1 MNITKPL
8 LKAHLAVSMI
18 LIPTLAVAQGQP
30 AASTDAA
37 VEQASQET
45 AKPTQEGSAAP
56 QSTPANPVNPL
67 EQEPP
72 GGKRVL
78 GVLPNYRTASADM
91 LGTTIT
97 AKQKMTIASKDSFD
111 YPLFL
116 LAGVFAGLDQLTNS
130 DKSYGQG
137 VQGFGKRLGAWY
149 ADEAIGNMLTEG
161 VFPALLHQDPRYFR
175 RGPEYGGF
183 MKRTGYALSQ
193 VIVTHHDGGAL
204 QFNYSEWLGN
214 GVATAFGNVY
224 HVDNRN
230 AGDNAE
236 KLLEQ
241 VGTDAISQVI
251 KEFWPDIKK
260 KFFHKNN

>member
-1 MNITKPL
+1 MNIKKPL
-8 LKAHLAVSMI
+8 IKAYLAAT
-18 LIPTLAVAQGQP
+18 LIFTPLAVAQEQA
-30 AASTDAA
+30 AASQDETIQPSA
-37 VEQASQET
+37 QET
-45 AKPTQEGSAAP
+45 AKPTQESP
-56 QSTPANPVNPL
+56 STIQAIPANPSNPL

-91 LGTTIT
+91 AGTPLTD
-97 AKQKMTIASKDSFD
+97 KQKMTIASKDSFD

-116 LAGVFAGLDQLTNS
+116 LAGTFAGLDQLTNA

-137 VQGFGKRLGAWY
+137 VQGYGKRLGAWY
-149 ADEAIGNMLTEG
+149 ADEVVGNMLSEG
-161 VFPALLHQDPRYFR
+161 VFPVLFHQDPRYFR
-175 RGPEYGGF
+175 RGPEYGGV

-193 VIVTHHDGGAL
+193 VIVTHHDGGAV

-214 GVATAFGNVY
+214 GAATAFGNVY
-224 HVDNRN
+224 HLDNRN
-230 AGDNAE
+230 AADNVE
-236 KLLEQ
+236 KLFGQ